1 MTASKKGVFIIMPK
15 SAKKSQKRRRTS
27 VKKLSATVK
36 EVTKKQSKRMKGG
49 LTFTGVAQNTIGFAQ
64 PSVTPAQL
72 TVTVA
77 GVTATKFR

>member
-1 MTASKKGVFIIMPK
+1 MPQ
-15 SAKKSQKRRRTS
+15 SAKKSTKRRRTS

-49 LTFTGVAQNTIGFAQ
+49 LTFTGLPQNTVGLPQAT
-64 PSVTPAQL
+64 VTSTTQY

-77 GVTATKFR
+77 GIGAPKIK